1 LSAAIFLGAEQVR
14 VVQGTYLPGAQA
26 FAPGVYI
33 FTNGQVPDW
42 IEPRLVC
49 SWVNGRTAACVRA
62 RTFIFIGSKGHIS
75 YVPGSSRQKP
85 PYFGLKKL
93 ISDKDFWVPKCRF
106 KRRIIPT
113 LAKIFSPCRFKKWP
127 QKAYDRTRFGDFW
140 AYIRTRKLQNFALKK
155 LLESIEQSSI
165 SSEHVANAR
174 GIFRCLQYLNTILE

>member
-1 LSAAIFLGAEQVR
+1 MPTCKACLCLPSIPLSAAIFLGAEQVR

-113 LAKIFSPCRFKKWP
+113 LAKIFSPCGCKKWP
-127 QKAYDRTRFGDFW
+127 QDKVWRLLGLYSDKEITKFRPKKA
-140 AYIRTRKLQNFALKK
+140 
-155 LLESIEQSSI
+155 
-165 SSEHVANAR
+165 V
-174 GIFRCLQYLNTILE
+174 GIYRAIQY